1 MSFHSLLL
9 CPMSHY
15 DHWRISSSRS
25 TLSSHILHQGRRG
38 NGNISYEKLKPPIT
52 PLNGWC
58 LTICGQALT
67 ILLPTEATKCPILKR
82 LDKNVVP
89 LVSYQIVPGEP
100 QPRKGC
106 KAPLLLPKYQKE
118 ARSYYSLHPGG
129 ISQSCSPAISHYPP
143 PKNNNSHHQP

>member
-1 MSFHSLLL
+1 MVLLLSPFSSWRDWSSQKWCNLPKWQNQKWTWEESMSFQSLLL
-9 CPMSHY
+9 CPRSHY

-82 LDKNVVP
+82 LDKNVVH

-106 KAPLLLPKYQKE
+106 KAPLLLHKY
-118 ARSYYSLHPGG
+118 
-129 ISQSCSPAISHYPP
+129 
-143 PKNNNSHHQP
+143 